1 MEPISSTKRGNMKS
15 QIVHILLVE
24 DDEIDAEAIVR
35 GFQKQKIQNPI
46 TVVANGI
53 EALSALRGEEGYA
66 RIPAPYLILLDLNM
80 PRMNGIEFL
89 QFLRQDIQLRSS
101 IVFVLTTSNS
111 DRDKVAAYRE
121 QIAGYLLKQRSGVNF
136 SDLVNMLDFYWR
148 VVEFPPEGRSWM
160 HSPLPIS

>member
-1 MEPISSTKRGNMKS
+1 MKN

-35 GFQKQKIQNPI
+35 GFHKQQIDNPI
-46 TVVANGI
+46 MVVPNGI
-53 EALSALRGEEGYA
+53 EALNVLRGENGQE

-89 QFLRQDIQLRSS
+89 QALRQDIQLKSS

-111 DRDKVAAYRE
+111 DKDKLAAYQE

-136 SDLVNMLDFYWR
+136 SDLVSMLDFYWR
-148 VVEFPPEGRSWM
+148 VVEFPPEERTWM
-160 HSPLPIS
+160 SSSFSAS

>member
-1 MEPISSTKRGNMKS
+1 MKN

-35 GFQKQKIQNPI
+35 GFQKQQIDNPI
-46 TVVANGI
+46 TVVPNGI
-53 EALSALRGEEGYA
+53 EALNVLRGENGHT

-89 QFLRQDIQLRSS
+89 QALRQDGQLKSS

-111 DRDKVAAYRE
+111 DKDKLAAYQE

-136 SDLVNMLDFYWR
+136 SELVSMLDFYWR
-148 VVEFPPEGRSWM
+148 VVEFPPEERTWM
-160 HSPLPIS
+160 NTSSSPI

>member
-1 MEPISSTKRGNMKS
+1 MKG

-35 GFQKQKIQNPI
+35 GFQKQKIENPI
-46 TVVANGI
+46 TVVPNGI
-53 EALSALRGEEGYA
+53 EALNALRGEDGYV
-66 RIPAPYLILLDLNM
+66 RVPAPYLILLDLNM

-89 QFLRQDIQLRSS
+89 QSLRQDVQLKSS

-111 DRDKVAAYRE
+111 DRDKLAAYRE

-136 SDLVNMLDFYWR
+136 ADLVNMLDFYWR
-148 VVEFPPEGRSWM
+148 VVEFPPEERLWLN
-160 HSPLPIS
+160 SPLPLS

>member
-1 MEPISSTKRGNMKS
+1 MKG

-35 GFQKQKIQNPI
+35 GFQKQKIENPI
-46 TVVANGI
+46 TVVPNGI
-53 EALSALRGEEGYA
+53 EALNALRGEDGYA
-66 RIPAPYLILLDLNM
+66 RVPAPYLILLDLNM

-89 QFLRQDIQLRSS
+89 QSLRQDIQLKSS

-111 DRDKVAAYRE
+111 DRDKLAAYRE

-136 SDLVNMLDFYWR
+136 ADLVNMLDFYWR
-148 VVEFPPEGRSWM
+148 VVEFPPEERLWVNS
-160 HSPLPIS
+160 SLPLS

>member
-1 MEPISSTKRGNMKS
+1 MKN
-15 QIVHILLVE
+15 QIIHILLVE

-35 GFQKQKIQNPI
+35 GFQKLQIDNPI
-46 TVVANGI
+46 TVVPNGI
-53 EALSALRGEEGYA
+53 EALNILRGESGHV

-89 QFLRQDIQLRSS
+89 QTLRQDGQLKSS

-111 DRDKVAAYRE
+111 DKDKLAAYQE

-136 SDLVNMLDFYWR
+136 ADLVNMLDFYWR
-148 VVEFPPEGRSWM
+148 VVEFPPEERTWLST
-160 HSPLPIS
+160 SCSTA

>member
-1 MEPISSTKRGNMKS
+1 MRKDMKN

-35 GFQKQKIQNPI
+35 GFQKQQIDNPI
-46 TVVANGI
+46 AVVANGI
-53 EALSALRGEEGYA
+53 EALNVLRGENGHE

-89 QFLRQDIQLRSS
+89 QALRQDVQLKSS

-111 DRDKVAAYRE
+111 DKDKLAAYQE

-136 SDLVNMLDFYWR
+136 ADLVSMLDFYWQ
-148 VVEFPPEGRSWM
+148 VVEFPPEERTWITASF
-160 HSPLPIS
+160 SAT

>member
-1 MEPISSTKRGNMKS
+1 MKS

-24 DDEIDAEAIVR
+24 DDEIDAEAIIR

-136 SDLVNMLDFYWR
+136 ADLVSMLDFYWR

-160 HSPLPIS
+160 NSPLPIS

>member
-1 MEPISSTKRGNMKS
+1 MKS

-46 TVVANGI
+46 TVVPNGI

-89 QFLRQDIQLRSS
+89 QSLRQDVQLRSS

-111 DRDKVAAYRE
+111 DRDKVAAYGE

-136 SDLVNMLDFYWR
+136 SDLVHMLDFYWR